1 MAQSIIRS
9 DRWDL
14 TPTKKQIQ
22 YALDT
27 EKLYRQFA
35 RALISVVYTHWT
47 SIADA
52 SSPCAA
58 VEKLVHR
65 TSKNPNPRYQYFAGK
80 FYKFPSYLRRAVI
93 QAAIG
98 QVSSFVTRYR
108 QWQSGSRKRKDALPP
123 RLNAVTSLRTVLY
136 QGQCIL
142 FLEDAVKIKLYKG
155 KDWSWETISVKNTGK
170 RHLLPESKTM
180 SPSMLVS
187 SRGISLSVPFKIK
200 PPTKQEVKRICSVDL
215 EINTIAVASIVNPD
229 GTVTARKF
237 FNSCAAD
244 IDRRDK
250 RLQAIRKKARL
261 TMGGRGQSEFS
272 SDFRHPCKTGKLSKG
287 FCRSIYRKAH
297 KINRQIAHKV
307 SKELI
312 NFATAN
318 GAAVIVFEHMTGW
331 KPRGGKRGSTLR
343 QRFHGWLKSS
353 IVSLTTEKYLE
364 SGGKTV
370 LVNPRGTSSWAFDG
384 SGQVTRNKKNYA
396 LATFPTGKKYNADLS
411 ASYNIGAR
419 YWLKLVRRKR
429 NESGMGKSTQPNQRM
444 PGLLCHLWSEIEA
457 AYLPEGS

>member
-1 MAQSIIRS
+1 MNTSIIRS

-14 TPTKKQIQ
+14 NPSAEQIQ

-35 RALISVVYTHWT
+35 RALIGVVYTHWT
-47 SIADA
+47 SIANA

-58 VEKLVHR
+58 VEKLIHK
-65 TSKNPNPRYQYFAGK
+65 TSKNPNPRYRYFTRN

-93 QAAIG
+93 QAALG

-108 QWQSGSRKRKDALPP
+108 QWQSGERKRRDANPP
-123 RLNAVTSLRTVLY
+123 KLNAVTSLRTVLY
-136 QGQCIL
+136 QGQCIF
-142 FLEDAVKIKLYKG
+142 FLGDSVQIKLYKG
-155 KDWSWETISVKNTGK
+155 KDWSWETIGVKGTGQ
-170 RHLLPESKTM
+170 RHLLPESKAM
-180 SPSMLVS
+180 SPSLLVS
-187 SRGISLSVPFKIK
+187 SAGISLSVPFKIQ
-200 PPTKQEVKRICSVDL
+200 PPQTQKVKKVCSVDL
-215 EINTIAVASIVNPD
+215 GINTIAVASIVNPD

-261 TMGGRGQSEFS
+261 TMG
-272 SDFRHPCKTGKLSKG
+272 KTGKLTKG
-287 FCRSIYRKAH
+287 FCRGIYRKAH
-297 KINRQIAHKV
+297 NINKQIAHKV
-307 SKELI
+307 SRELI

-318 GAAVIVFEHMTGW
+318 GAAVIVFEQMTGW

-353 IVSLTTEKYLE
+353 IVSLTTEKYVE
-364 SGGKTV
+364 AGGKTT

-384 SGQVTRNKKNYA
+384 SGKVKRNKKNYA
-396 LATFPTGKKYNADLS
+396 GATFASGKKYNADLS

-419 YWLKLVRRKR
+419 YWLKLVRRNR
-429 NESGMGKSTQPNQRM
+429 NESGMGESTQPEQRM
-444 PGLLCHLWSEIEA
+444 PGLLCHLWKEIEA
-457 AYLPEGS
+457 AYVPEGS